1 MSIFRRCAILVILV
15 VVGIA
20 LAGCS
25 KTVPVGAVVSETGAA
40 ASYGGKVKK
49 GLDLAV
55 EEINAAGGLNGKS
68 LELVYRDDATNQDV
82 GRQVTQELI
91 DQVGVG
97 AIIGAV
103 SSTVTLAIAPI
114 CEAEKIILLSPTAST
129 PDITQSGYYIFRT
142 YPSDILEGTAM
153 ANFARDLGVER
164 MAIFA
169 VDNEFGAG
177 LKEVFAGEF
186 ESRFRKIVR
195 DVSFMEG
202 EAAGLSAD
210 FEALKEDQPDGIYIV
225 AYVEDVAVIVQQAR
239 EAGLESVILTTSSVS
254 DGDLVDLV
262 GTAAENIVFPRAS
275 TFEFDSDKPEVRE
288 FVEAYRKKYGEDP
301 DDFAAHGYDAVKVLL
316 EGMQKGKSTHPDNI
330 KVGLLAV
337 SDYDGPSGRVAF
349 DEHGDIIQYP
359 RLFVV
364 RQGRAIPY
372 DRFKEEGGSLPVP
385 GQ

>member
-1 MSIFRRCAILVILV
+1 MSIFRRCAILIILV
-15 VVGIA
+15 VFGIA

-68 LELVYRDDATNQDV
+68 LELIYRDDATNQDV

-103 SSTVTLAIAPI
+103 SSSVTLAIAPI
-114 CEAEKIILLSPTAST
+114 CEAEKVILLSPTSST
-129 PDITQSGYYIFRT
+129 PDITQAGYYIFRT

-153 ANFARDLGVER
+153 ANFARDLGIER

-177 LKEVFAGEF
+177 LKDVFAGEF
-186 ESRFRKIVR
+186 ESRFRKIVKN
-195 DVSFMEG
+195 VSFVEG
-202 EAAGLSAD
+202 EAAGLSAE
-210 FEALKEDQPDGIYIV
+210 FEALKEEKPDGIYIV
-225 AYVEDVAVIVQQAR
+225 AYVEDVAAIVQQAR
-239 EAGLESVILTTSSVS
+239 DAELDAIILTTSSVS

-275 TFEFDSDKPEVRE
+275 TFEFDSEKPEVRQ
-288 FVEAYRKKYGEDP
+288 FVAAYRKKYGEDP

-359 RLFVV
+359 RLFVI

>member
-1 MSIFRRCAILVILV
+1 MSIFRRWTVLTLAILGFV
-15 VVGIA
+15 

-25 KTVPVGAVVSETGAA
+25 KSVPVGAIISETGAA

-49 GLDLAV
+49 GLDLAL
-55 EEINAAGGLNGKS
+55 EEINAAGGFNGKA
-68 LELVYRDDATNQDV
+68 LELIYRDDGTNQEV
-82 GRQVTQELI
+82 GRQVAQELI
-91 DQVGVG
+91 DEIGVG

-103 SSTVTLAIAPI
+103 SSSVTLAVAPI
-114 CEAEKIILLSPTAST
+114 AESEKVILLSPTAST
-129 PDITQSGYYIFRT
+129 PDITQAGYYIFRT

-169 VDNEFGAG
+169 VDNEFGSG
-177 LKEVFAGEF
+177 LKDVFAGEF
-186 ESRFRKIVR
+186 ESRFRKIVKSI
-195 DVSFMEG
+195 DFPEA
-202 EAAGLSAD
+202 EAANLTAEI
-210 FEALKEDQPDGIYIV
+210 EALKEEQPDGIYIV
-225 AYVEDVAVIVQQAR
+225 AYVEDVAAIVQLIR
-239 EAGLESVILTTSSVS
+239 DAGLESVILTTSSVS
-254 DGDLVDLV
+254 DGDLVEFV
-262 GTAAENIVFPRAS
+262 GTAAENIVFPRGSA
-275 TFEFDSDKPEVRE
+275 FDPDSENAEVRQ
-288 FVEAYRKKYGEDP
+288 FVRAYRKKYGEDP
-301 DDFAAHGYDAVKVLL
+301 DDFAAHGYDALKVLL